1 MVQRTASLTVI
12 ALLAAC
18 VMPALAQQ
26 SLGDF
31 VSNNGYD
38 WVIGRWVATT
48 DQGQV
53 ELNYR
58 WALDKYVVLGE
69 VKMGN
74 YQYRGII
81 MLDPGRGEVVERG
94 ADNRGGTAKGEWT
107 EEYGDLVHR
116 IQHTGPNGEVM
127 KAQIEYTKVDADSVT
142 IAMYRVDSSG
152 YRSGEP
158 MAKATYKRQPAATTD
173 AATATQAGPTADYE
187 KLGDLISQGGY
198 DWMAGKWLSTDGD
211 QRYELE
217 HKWALDK
224 HVVLMDL
231 KMAGFAYH
239 GMIMYSPATREI
251 FQVGADNLGGLWKG
265 TWDQSYDGVTHRVE
279 YTQADG
285 AVRRM
290 EHVYVQ
296 DSSDAFQVKEYAVT
310 TGSRASQPGR
320 TLIFKRQ
327 TASSAGK

>member
-1 MVQRTASLTVI
+1 MKGRLSPVGNSQEQEEIMVRRTASLTVI

-18 VMPALAQQ
+18 AMPALAQQ

-69 VKMGN
+69 VKMGD
-74 YQYRGII
+74 YRYRGII
-81 MLDPGRGEVVERG
+81 MLDPGRGEVVETG

-107 EEYGDLVHR
+107 EENGDLVHR

-127 KAQIEYTKVDADSVT
+127 KAQIVYTRVDADNAT

-173 AATATQAGPTADYE
+173 TATATQGGPTVDYE
-187 KLGDLISQGGY
+187 KLGDLVSQGG
-198 DWMAGKWLSTDGD
+198 STG
-211 QRYELE
+211 
-217 HKWALDK
+217 WPANGSPPT
-224 HVVLMDL
+224 
-231 KMAGFAYH
+231 AIS
-239 GMIMYSPATREI
+239 GM
-251 FQVGADNLGGLWKG
+251 
-265 TWDQSYDGVTHRVE
+265 
-279 YTQADG
+279 
-285 AVRRM
+285 
-290 EHVYVQ
+290 
-296 DSSDAFQVKEYAVT
+296 SSST
-310 TGSRASQPGR
+310 SGR
-320 TLIFKRQ
+320 WTSTLCSW
-327 TASSAGK
+327 T